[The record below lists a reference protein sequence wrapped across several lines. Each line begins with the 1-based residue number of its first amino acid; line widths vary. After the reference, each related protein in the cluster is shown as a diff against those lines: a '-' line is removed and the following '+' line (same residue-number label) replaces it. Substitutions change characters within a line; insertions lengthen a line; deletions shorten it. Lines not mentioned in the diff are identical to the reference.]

1 VTLDRGNFSVDL
13 DALAANYHTIRAQAA
28 GAEVRPVVKADGYG
42 LGAAPVARRL
52 YAEGARAFFVARLS
66 EGEAL
71 RAALPQSDAV
81 IHVLDGVLAG
91 TESRLTD
98 ARLSPVLSS
107 LDQARVWR
115 GAPAPLHVDTGMNRL
130 GVSADD
136 ALALAKS
143 GFRPSLIMS
152 HLGCAEDP
160 DHPRNAEQLARF
172 LPVRETFPDAPASLA
187 ASGGI
192 FLGPRYRFEA
202 VRPGISL
209 YGGGPREVPD
219 PRIRA
224 VVTLTAPVLQIHDLA
239 AGEAVGYGAMFRAP
253 RAMRVAIVGMGYA
266 DGIIRASHRSAAA
279 FLNGAPAPFAAVT
292 MDLIALDIDRCPGVK
307 IGDHAELLGANAPLD
322 DLARASGS
330 VAHECL
336 VHLGRRAQRT
346 YLGA

>member
-1 VTLDRGNFSVDL
+1 MTLDRGSFVVDL
-13 DALAANYHTIRAQAA
+13 DALAANYHTIEAQAA

-42 LGAAPVARRL
+42 LGAGPVARRL
-52 YAEGARAFFVARLS
+52 YAEGARAFFVARLG

-71 RAALPQSDAV
+71 RAALPQADAT
-81 IHVLDGVLAG
+81 IHVLDGALPG
-91 TESRLTD
+91 TATRLDD

-107 LDQARVWR
+107 LDQARAWQ
-115 GAPAPLHVDTGMNRL
+115 GPPAALHVDTGMNRL
-130 GVSADD
+130 GVSVDD
-136 ALALAKS
+136 ALTLAKE

-172 LPVRETFPDAPASLA
+172 APVRDAFPDAPASLA
-187 ASGGI
+187 ASGGT
-192 FLGPRYRFEA
+192 FLGPDYRFDA

-219 PRIRA
+219 PRIEA
-224 VVTLTAPVLQIHDLA
+224 VVTLTAPVLQLHDLA

-253 RAMRVAIVGMGYA
+253 RAMRIAIVGMGYA
-266 DGIIRASHRSAAA
+266 DGIIRAAHRSAAA
-279 FLNGAPAPFAAVT
+279 FLNGAAAPFAAVT
-292 MDLIALDIDRCPGVK
+292 MDLIALDIGRCPGVR
-307 IGDHAELLGANAPLD
+307 IGDRAELLGPNALLD

-346 YLGA
+346 YLGG